1 MAMHGGSTAT
11 GAYLIPNEMSRPE
24 TDRLDVK
31 TVIESMKKL
40 PPEQNKILVLEGAQV
55 AADWRSG
62 MLYNDF
68 ARRLQDLEP
77 EIRNVKNLWV
87 LSGCDVDQQ
96 CWSSE
101 GLGQTVFSH
110 YVIEALRGEAAG
122 PDRRL
127 TLTEL
132 HDYVFKKV
140 RNWAWNARG
149 AIQEPVLL
157 PRESAGPG
165 KTAGDPNRRTPA
177 SVHLASVEVAPT
189 PEPPPATSRAAL
201 EEAWKHY
208 EALDSLVPH
217 PSVYSPRRWREYRA
231 ALVRKEELIRA
242 GATAEQVGVI
252 GGRLSALE
260 LALQSERFLLRLPE
274 SSQNNLVMSVVQG
287 GVLDSR
293 SAEPPEF
300 LRFWSPPPDLA
311 PARVWEELRAN
322 ESTSGA
328 EPSQPY
334 RCGIDD
340 FLIRR
345 AASDSFNNL
354 GIAASRLRQTRD
366 NEYPQPAEAHYLI
379 MLDKY
384 LTPLRNQRHPG
395 LWARVNRAIRLRR
408 LAERTALGIADADS
422 GYPRSEEVYPWIK
435 PLVERADEARRLGED
450 QIFSTEDAAWSQ
462 ADKNLASADQLY
474 QAALSHASRVR
485 SALITRDRV
494 LANLPDY
501 SRWLAH
507 RHPDDLL
514 KDDLSTTFGDL
525 WTQVHLLAGQLEIPG
540 DGAAVEALGQ
550 SEQAVAAGFEKVL
563 QQFANQRN
571 KFSQDRVRE
580 DCEVATAAA
589 AVPFADTRLRTLI
602 WDRLE
607 TIQDHDREVA
617 AKAEPAEPPGEKKK
631 EAVQLRYRR
640 AQVQGL
646 MALGA
651 LGRAWF
657 DEPGFKDQVD
667 FEQTKERILSPITE
681 TENEARAW
689 WKPIAQAGDSI
700 GLRWRSIAPEIDET
714 LTGEDSRRAEL
725 RIVQD
730 RFEKADRLGRLIDGG
745 SPAVPDSKIEATGI
759 YRQKRVHD
767 LLIWLAERAWRDH
780 WFDED
785 ARAIKPYYRAAGLRF
800 ANDAGKLALKSS
812 DPDAAR
818 MKDLLAQN
826 DRLKIEGPARL
837 ILTSEPVKDVA
848 YRIAAEGN
856 EEKIPPGLPVIK
868 PIVDANLGLE
878 GESSG
883 FRLAPW
889 RTGGETV
896 RFTVFSPMIRGAE
909 KDPKLTRPR
918 VILSKIT
925 VAGVFRGQHFSSVTD
940 VELHPLPDQTAIGP
954 PPPENTARVAVRA
967 DPEII
972 RNFGE
977 GTGSIAI
984 VLDCSGSMRAWT
996 ANGVSKFDEA
1006 KKALTLVLALI
1017 PPGTT
1022 VSLWTFSQIPK
1033 DDPGPFEGDP
1043 ILLEPERTIKRL
1055 LEPARWNPDQIRNL
1069 KVQLDQIKPWLETP
1083 LVQAMSRAID
1093 SDLKKAKGLKT
1104 LLVLTDGDDTR
1115 FMKNRVFNSKG
1126 VDIPTFIKSSFDQ
1139 VGVRINMVFFNA
1151 VADPGELEKAKANF
1165 ERTLPALNPPGSFVA
1180 AANLDQLVVSLKRG
1194 IRQKLAYQ
1202 ILKPDGTPVQED
1214 PLDVSAP
1221 PNDADRWLSGLEAG
1235 IYKLHVVADQKYE
1248 HDIDLKKGDCL
1259 LVKLVPAGNGI
1270 GFERVLYS
1278 DDFGARVEED
1288 LPEWRLAGL
1297 ASPLEQRGNITRLQ
1311 ALSSL
1316 EKKPAQDD
1324 PQAAIRHVLP
1334 RRAWF
1339 KLDGQDIRSPAE
1351 AFAVRW
1357 RERRYYPSP
1366 VWHFDVPEWPRD
1378 PAGDGP
1384 ARPILTAWWLSPDQ
1398 EEPLPDHVFKTN
1410 PAQKHADFPIT
1421 VRIDDDTSIAIE
1433 SIGIETHRVEV
1444 GPDEWQDKSCLVVR
1458 LAYPQNMPYYIDSKE
1473 LTGIENET
1481 VGYEH
1486 RFYSRANRY
1495 TGVFWPVNHDQFDKL
1510 KSLSLISLVKI
1521 RALAE
1526 KQRTS
1531 AVIKLPVPEPGPLPQ
1546 PPP

>member
-1 MAMHGGSTAT
+1 MPAVQFR
-11 GAYLIPNEMSRPE
+11 SRC
-24 TDRLDVK
+24 
-31 TVIESMKKL
+31 S
-40 PPEQNKILVLEGAQV
+40 
-55 AADWRSG
+55 
-62 MLYNDF
+62 
-68 ARRLQDLEP
+68 
-77 EIRNVKNLWV
+77 
-87 LSGCDVDQQ
+87 
-96 CWSSE
+96 
-101 GLGQTVFSH
+101 
-110 YVIEALRGEAAG
+110 
-122 PDRRL
+122 
-127 TLTEL
+127 
-132 HDYVFKKV
+132 
-140 RNWAWNARG
+140 
-149 AIQEPVLL
+149 L

-165 KTAGDPNRRTPA
+165 KTAGDPNRRAPA
-177 SVHLASVEVAPT
+177 SVYLASVEVAPT
-189 PEPPPATSRAAL
+189 PEPPPATSRAVL

-208 EALDSLVPH
+208 EALDSLVLH

-260 LALQSERFLLRLPE
+260 IALRSERFLLRLPE

-322 ESTSGA
+322 ESSSGA

-384 LTPLRNQRHPG
+384 LTPLRNQRHSS

-474 QAALSHASRVR
+474 QAALSRASRVR

-525 WTQVHLLAGQLEIPG
+525 WTQVHLLTGQLEIPG

-550 SEQAVAAGFEKVL
+550 SERAVAAGFEQVL
-563 QQFANQRN
+563 QQFADQQN

-589 AVPFADTRLRTLI
+589 AVPFADTRFRTLI

-667 FEQTKERILSPITE
+667 FEQTRERILSPTAE

-689 WKPIAQAGDSI
+689 WKQIAQAGDSI
-700 GLRWRSIAPEIDET
+700 GLRWRSIAPEIDEA
-714 LTGEDSRRAEL
+714 LTGEDSSRAEL

-730 RFEKADRLGRLIDGG
+730 RFKKADRLGRLIDGG
-745 SPAVPDSKIEATGI
+745 APAVLESKIEATGI

-785 ARAIKPYYRAAGLRF
+785 AKAVKPYYRAAGLRF

-837 ILTSEPVKDVA
+837 ILTSEPSKDVA

-856 EEKIPPGLPVIK
+856 EERIPPGLPVIE
-868 PIVDANLGLE
+868 PTVDANLGLE

-896 RFTVFSPMIRGAE
+896 RFHRVQPH
-909 KDPKLTRPR
+909 DPRRRERSQADPAPGHR
-918 VILSKIT
+918 VQVHRQGILSGS
-925 VAGVFRGQHFSSVTD
+925 AFL
-940 VELHPLPDQTAIGP
+940 ECDQC
-954 PPPENTARVAVRA
+954 R
-967 DPEII
+967 
-972 RNFGE
+972 
-977 GTGSIAI
+977 
-984 VLDCSGSMRAWT
+984 
-996 ANGVSKFDEA
+996 
-1006 KKALTLVLALI
+1006 
-1017 PPGTT
+1017 
-1022 VSLWTFSQIPK
+1022 
-1033 DDPGPFEGDP
+1033 
-1043 ILLEPERTIKRL
+1043 
-1055 LEPARWNPDQIRNL
+1055 
-1069 KVQLDQIKPWLETP
+1069 
-1083 LVQAMSRAID
+1083 
-1093 SDLKKAKGLKT
+1093 
-1104 LLVLTDGDDTR
+1104 
-1115 FMKNRVFNSKG
+1115 
-1126 VDIPTFIKSSFDQ
+1126 
-1139 VGVRINMVFFNA
+1139 
-1151 VADPGELEKAKANF
+1151 
-1165 ERTLPALNPPGSFVA
+1165 
-1180 AANLDQLVVSLKRG
+1180 
-1194 IRQKLAYQ
+1194 
-1202 ILKPDGTPVQED
+1202 
-1214 PLDVSAP
+1214 
-1221 PNDADRWLSGLEAG
+1221 
-1235 IYKLHVVADQKYE
+1235 
-1248 HDIDLKKGDCL
+1248 
-1259 LVKLVPAGNGI
+1259 
-1270 GFERVLYS
+1270 
-1278 DDFGARVEED
+1278 
-1288 LPEWRLAGL
+1288 
-1297 ASPLEQRGNITRLQ
+1297 ASP
-1311 ALSSL
+1311 
-1316 EKKPAQDD
+1316 
-1324 PQAAIRHVLP
+1324 
-1334 RRAWF
+1334 
-1339 KLDGQDIRSPAE
+1339 
-1351 AFAVRW
+1351 
-1357 RERRYYPSP
+1357 
-1366 VWHFDVPEWPRD
+1366 
-1378 PAGDGP
+1378 P
-1384 ARPILTAWWLSPDQ
+1384 ARPD
-1398 EEPLPDHVFKTN
+1398 
-1410 PAQKHADFPIT
+1410 
-1421 VRIDDDTSIAIE
+1421 
-1433 SIGIETHRVEV
+1433 GHRSAAA
-1444 GPDEWQDKSCLVVR
+1444 G
-1458 LAYPQNMPYYIDSKE
+1458 
-1473 LTGIENET
+1473 
-1481 VGYEH
+1481 EH
-1486 RFYSRANRY
+1486 RKSRRP
-1495 TGVFWPVNHDQFDKL
+1495 GRSGNHQDF
-1510 KSLSLISLVKI
+1510 
-1521 RALAE
+1521 R
-1526 KQRTS
+1526 
-1531 AVIKLPVPEPGPLPQ
+1531 
-1546 PPP
+1546 

>member
-1 MAMHGGSTAT
+1 MSTF
-11 GAYLIPNEMSRPE
+11 S
-24 TDRLDVK
+24 
-31 TVIESMKKL
+31 
-40 PPEQNKILVLEGAQV
+40 
-55 AADWRSG
+55 
-62 MLYNDF
+62 
-68 ARRLQDLEP
+68 
-77 EIRNVKNLWV
+77 KN
-87 LSGCDVDQQ
+87 
-96 CWSSE
+96 
-101 GLGQTVFSH
+101 
-110 YVIEALRGEAAG
+110 
-122 PDRRL
+122 
-127 TLTEL
+127 
-132 HDYVFKKV
+132 V
-140 RNWAWNARG
+140 RNWAWNARS

-165 KTAGDPNRRTPA
+165 KTAGDPNRHAPA
-177 SVHLASVEVAPT
+177 SVHLASVEDAPT

-201 EEAWKHY
+201 EEAWKQY
-208 EALDSLVPH
+208 QALDSLVPH

-252 GGRLSALE
+252 GRRLSALE
-260 LALQSERFLLRLPE
+260 IALQSERFLLRLPE

-322 ESTSGA
+322 ESSSGA
-328 EPSQPY
+328 EPRQPY
-334 RCGIDD
+334 RCTIDD

-384 LTPLRNQRHPG
+384 LTPLRNQRHSS

-408 LAERTALGIADADS
+408 LAERTALGITDADS

-435 PLVERADEARRLGED
+435 PFVEGADEARRLGED
-450 QIFSTEDAAWSQ
+450 QIFSTEVAAWSQ
-462 ADKNLASADQLY
+462 ADKNLASAEQLY
-474 QAALSHASRVR
+474 QAASSRASRVR

-514 KDDLSTTFGDL
+514 EDDLSTTFGDL
-525 WTQVHLLAGQLEIPG
+525 WTQVHLLAGQLETPG

-550 SEQAVAAGFEKVL
+550 SERAVAAGFEQVL
-563 QQFANQRN
+563 QQFADQRN

-589 AVPFADTRLRTLI
+589 AVPFADPRLRTPI
-602 WDRLE
+602 WERLE

-617 AKAEPAEPPGEKKK
+617 AKAKPAEPPGEKRKG
-631 EAVQLRYRR
+631 ALQLRYRR

-657 DEPGFKDQVD
+657 DEPGFKDRVD
-667 FEQTKERILSPITE
+667 FEQTRERILSPIAE
-681 TENEARAW
+681 TENKARSW
-689 WKPIAQAGDSI
+689 WEQIAQAGDSI

-714 LTGEDSRRAEL
+714 LTGEDSSRAEL

-730 RFEKADRLGRLIDGG
+730 RFKKADRLGRLIDGG
-745 SPAVPDSKIEATGI
+745 APAVPESKLEATGV

-780 WFDED
+780 WFDDD

-826 DRLKIEGPARL
+826 DKLKIEGPARL
-837 ILTSEPVKDVA
+837 ILTSERTKDVA

-856 EEKIPPGLPVIK
+856 EEKIPPGLPVIE

-909 KDPKLTRPR
+909 KDPRLTRPR
-918 VILSKIT
+918 VIPSKIT

-954 PPPENTARVAVRA
+954 PPPENTAKVAVRA

-972 RNFGE
+972 RTFGE

-984 VLDCSGSMRAWT
+984 VLDCSGSM
-996 ANGVSKFDEA
+996 VSPDPNKFTQA
-1006 KKALTLVLALI
+1006 KEALTQVLA
-1017 PPGTT
+1017 G
-1022 VSLWTFSQIPK
+1022 
-1033 DDPGPFEGDP
+1033 GPQRDHG
-1043 ILLEPERTIKRL
+1043 
-1055 LEPARWNPDQIRNL
+1055 Q
-1069 KVQLDQIKPWLETP
+1069 
-1083 LVQAMSRAID
+1083 
-1093 SDLKKAKGLKT
+1093 
-1104 LLVLTDGDDTR
+1104 
-1115 FMKNRVFNSKG
+1115 
-1126 VDIPTFIKSSFDQ
+1126 
-1139 VGVRINMVFFNA
+1139 
-1151 VADPGELEKAKANF
+1151 
-1165 ERTLPALNPPGSFVA
+1165 
-1180 AANLDQLVVSLKRG
+1180 
-1194 IRQKLAYQ
+1194 
-1202 ILKPDGTPVQED
+1202 
-1214 PLDVSAP
+1214 PLDVQP
-1221 PNDADRWLSGLEAG
+1221 
-1235 IYKLHVVADQKYE
+1235 V
-1248 HDIDLKKGDCL
+1248 
-1259 LVKLVPAGNGI
+1259 
-1270 GFERVLYS
+1270 
-1278 DDFGARVEED
+1278 
-1288 LPEWRLAGL
+1288 
-1297 ASPLEQRGNITRLQ
+1297 TR
-1311 ALSSL
+1311 
-1316 EKKPAQDD
+1316 
-1324 PQAAIRHVLP
+1324 
-1334 RRAWF
+1334 RRA
-1339 KLDGQDIRSPAE
+1339 
-1351 AFAVRW
+1351 
-1357 RERRYYPSP
+1357 
-1366 VWHFDVPEWPRD
+1366 
-1378 PAGDGP
+1378 
-1384 ARPILTAWWLSPDQ
+1384 
-1398 EEPLPDHVFKTN
+1398 
-1410 PAQKHADFPIT
+1410 
-1421 VRIDDDTSIAIE
+1421 
-1433 SIGIETHRVEV
+1433 HR
-1444 GPDEWQDKSCLVVR
+1444 
-1458 LAYPQNMPYYIDSKE
+1458 
-1473 LTGIENET
+1473 
-1481 VGYEH
+1481 
-1486 RFYSRANRY
+1486 
-1495 TGVFWPVNHDQFDKL
+1495 
-1510 KSLSLISLVKI
+1510 
-1521 RALAE
+1521 
-1526 KQRTS
+1526 
-1531 AVIKLPVPEPGPLPQ
+1531 
-1546 PPP
+1546 